1 MKAIMP
7 ALVIVGWAIAALFG
21 VTAVIAL
28 GLEGGLQHVRFAEPW
43 WGLAAIVPLA
53 AVGIRAW
60 RRPRPAT
67 MRFSR
72 SRSLSRAGR
81 GFAVHFV
88 DLPDGL
94 RLAAAALLC
103 LALMRPQSTRGADR
117 IQREGIDIVIAF
129 DLSESMETP
138 DIPPSRMVAAQAV
151 IDAFITRRPRDRIG
165 LVAFGST
172 ASTVSPLTIDHGV
185 LRAMVRRL
193 TLRTMDGSTTAIGAG
208 LGMALNRLSES
219 DAASKVIVLLTDGV
233 HNAEGLDPDTIA
245 QAAATRGVKIYTVLM
260 GQHGRNDG
268 NVDPARLER
277 VAATT
282 GGFAYTA
289 ADEDALSG
297 SFQDL
302 LDKLDTSE
310 IEGESVL
317 PELFA
322 WLLWPALALLAAD
335 VVLRSTRLRRFP

>member
-1 MKAIMP
+1 VKSAIP
-7 ALVIVGWAIAALFG
+7 IVGWAIAALLG
-21 VTAVIAL
+21 VAAVL
-28 GLEGGLQHVRFAEPW
+28 SSLLQGGILHVRFAEPW

-53 AVGIRAW
+53 VVIVRAW
-60 RRPRPAT
+60 LRPRPAT

-72 SRSLSRAGR
+72 SRSLARAGR
-81 GFAVHFV
+81 GFAVYFV
-88 DLPDGL
+88 ELPDGL
-94 RLAAAALLC
+94 RLAAALLVC
-103 LALMRPQSTRGADR
+103 TALMRPQSTRGADR

-138 DIPPSRMVAAQAV
+138 DIPPSRMVAAQVV

-165 LVAFGST
+165 LVAFGSS

-185 LRAMVRRL
+185 LRSMVRRL

-219 DAASKVIVLLTDGV
+219 TADSKVIVLLTDGV

-245 QAAATRGVKIYTVLM
+245 QAAAARGVRIYTVLM

-289 ADEDALSG
+289 SDETALSG

-310 IEGESVL
+310 IEGETVL

-322 WLLWPALALLAAD
+322 WLLWPALLLLTAD

>member
-1 MKAIMP
+1 MKAVLP
-7 ALVIVGWAIAALFG
+7 TLGWAIAALLAVAAVEAAILRDG
-21 VTAVIAL
+21 VA
-28 GLEGGLQHVRFAEPW
+28 HVLFAEPW
-43 WGLAAIVPLA
+43 WGLLAVIPIA
-53 AVGIRAW
+53 AVIGRAW
-60 RRPRPAT
+60 VRPRPAT

-72 SRSLSRAGR
+72 SSSIARAGR

-88 DLPDGL
+88 DVPDGL
-94 RLAAAALLC
+94 RLGAALLLC
-103 LALMRPQSTRGADR
+103 ATLMRPQSTRGADR

-208 LGMALNRLSES
+208 LGMALNRLGESE
-219 DAASKVIVLLTDGV
+219 AASKVIVLLTDGV

-245 QAAATRGVKIYTVLM
+245 QEAATRGVQIYTVLM

-289 ADEDALSG
+289 TDEAALSG

-302 LDKLDTSE
+302 LDKLDTSQ
-310 IEGESVL
+310 IEGQSVL
-317 PELFA
+317 PELYA
-322 WLLWPALALLAAD
+322 WLLWPALLLLLGD
-335 VVLRSTRLRRFP
+335 VLLRSTRLRRFP

>member
-1 MKAIMP
+1 MS
-7 ALVIVGWAIAALFG
+7 ALVPLVGWALASVLAVALVLVAVLRDG
-21 VTAVIAL
+21 VR
-28 GLEGGLQHVRFAEPW
+28 HVTFAEPMW
-43 WGLAAIVPLA
+43 ALA
-53 AVGIRAW
+53 AVVPIAAVVLRAW
-60 RRPRPAT
+60 LRPRPAT

-72 SRSLSRAGR
+72 TTTLRRAGR
-81 GFAVHFV
+81 GWAVHFV
-88 DLPDGL
+88 ELPDGL
-94 RLAAAALLC
+94 RLGAALL
-103 LALMRPQSTRGADR
+103 LVATLMRPQSTRGADR
-117 IQREGIDIVIAF
+117 IEHEGIDIVIAL

-138 DIPPSRMVAAQAV
+138 DLPPSRLVAAQVV

-185 LRAMVRRL
+185 LRSMVRRL
-193 TLRTMDGSTTAIGAG
+193 ALRTMDGSTTAVGAG
-208 LGMALNRLSES
+208 LGMALNRLTESE
-219 DAASKVIVLLTDGV
+219 ATSKVIVLLTDGV

-245 QAAATRGVKIYTVLM
+245 QEAAARGVQIYTVLM

-289 ADEDALSG
+289 GDETALSG

-302 LDKLDTSE
+302 LDKLDRSE
-310 IEGESVL
+310 IAGQSVL
-317 PELFA
+317 PELYA
-322 WLLWPALALLAAD
+322 WLLWPALVLLVLD

>member
-1 MKAIMP
+1 MRA
-7 ALVIVGWAIAALFG
+7 VIPTLGWALAALLG
-21 VTAVIAL
+21 VAAVEVALLRGGIA
-28 GLEGGLQHVRFAEPW
+28 HVIFAAPW
-43 WGLAAIVPLA
+43 WGLLAVVPIA
-53 AVGIRAW
+53 AVIVRAW
-60 RRPRPAT
+60 LRPRPAT

-72 SRSLSRAGR
+72 SRSIARAGR
-81 GFAVHFV
+81 GVAVHFV
-88 DLPDGL
+88 DVPDGL
-94 RLAAAALLC
+94 RLGAALLLC
-103 LALMRPQSTRGADR
+103 ATSMRPQSTRGADR

-138 DIPPSRMVAAQAV
+138 DIPPSRMIAAQSV

-165 LVAFGST
+165 LVGFGST

-185 LRAMVRRL
+185 LRSMVRRL

-208 LGMALNRLSES
+208 LGMALNRLTES
-219 DAASKVIVLLTDGV
+219 TASSKVIVLLTDGV

-245 QAAATRGVKIYTVLM
+245 QEAARRGVQIYTVLM

-277 VAATT
+277 VAAAT

-289 ADEDALSG
+289 TDETALSG

-310 IEGESVL
+310 IEGQSVL
-317 PELFA
+317 PELYA
-322 WLLWPALALLAAD
+322 WLLWPALLLLLGD

>member
-1 MKAIMP
+1 VKSAIP
-7 ALVIVGWAIAALFG
+7 IVGWAIAALLG
-21 VTAVIAL
+21 VAAVLAL
-28 GLEGGLQHVRFAEPW
+28 TLKGGVLHVRFAEPW

-53 AVGIRAW
+53 VVIVRAW
-60 RRPRPAT
+60 LRPRPAT

-72 SRSLSRAGR
+72 SRSLARAGR
-81 GFAVHFV
+81 GFAVYFV
-88 DLPDGL
+88 ELPDGL
-94 RLAAAALLC
+94 RLAAALLVC
-103 LALMRPQSTRGADR
+103 TALMRPQSTRGADR

-138 DIPPSRMVAAQAV
+138 DIPPSRMVAAQVV

-165 LVAFGST
+165 LVAFGSS

-185 LRAMVRRL
+185 LRSMVRRL

-219 DAASKVIVLLTDGV
+219 TADSKVIVLLTDGV

-245 QAAATRGVKIYTVLM
+245 QAAATRGVRIYTVLM

-289 ADEDALSG
+289 SDETALSG

-310 IEGESVL
+310 IEGETVL

-322 WLLWPALALLAAD
+322 WLLWPALLLLTAD

>member
-1 MKAIMP
+1 MSAIIP
-7 ALVIVGWAIAALFG
+7 VLGWALASLLAVAILLVGLLRDG
-21 VTAVIAL
+21 VR
-28 GLEGGLQHVRFAEPW
+28 HVTFHEPAW
-43 WGLAAIVPLA
+43 ALAAIIPI
-53 AVGIRAW
+53 AVVVIRAW

-72 SRSLSRAGR
+72 SSSLRRAGR
-81 GFAVHFV
+81 GWAVHFV
-88 DLPDGL
+88 DLPEGL
-94 RLAAAALLC
+94 RLAAALL
-103 LALMRPQSTRGADR
+103 LVATLMRPQSTRGADR
-117 IQREGIDIVIAF
+117 IEHEGIDIVIAL

-138 DIPPSRMVAAQAV
+138 DLTPSRLVAAQV
-151 IDAFITRRPRDRIG
+151 VVDAFITRRPRDRIG

-185 LRAMVRRL
+185 LRAMVKRL
-193 TLRTMDGSTTAIGAG
+193 TLRMMDGTTTAIGAG
-208 LGMALNRLSES
+208 LGMALNRLTESEAS
-219 DAASKVIVLLTDGV
+219 SKVIVLLTDGV
-233 HNAEGLDPDTIA
+233 HNAEGLDPDAIA
-245 QAAATRGVKIYTVLM
+245 KAAASRGVQIYTVLM

-289 ADEDALSG
+289 SDQDSLSG

-302 LDKLDTSE
+302 LDKLDRSE
-310 IEGESVL
+310 IAGQSVL
-317 PELFA
+317 PELYA
-322 WLLWPALALLAAD
+322 WLLWPALALLVLD

>member
-1 MKAIMP
+1 MS
-7 ALVIVGWAIAALFG
+7 ALVPLLGWALASLLAVAVVLVAILRDGVRHVHFAEPLWAIAAILPI
-21 VTAVIAL
+21 AVVV
-28 GLEGGLQHVRFAEPW
+28 VR
-43 WGLAAIVPLA
+43 V
-53 AVGIRAW
+53 AV
-60 RRPRPAT
+60 RPRPAT

-72 SRSLSRAGR
+72 TTSLRRAGR
-81 GFAVHFV
+81 GWAIHFV

-94 RLAAAALLC
+94 RLAAALLLC
-103 LALMRPQSTRGADR
+103 ATLARPQSTRGADR
-117 IQREGIDIVIAF
+117 IEHEGIDIVIAL

-138 DIPPSRMVAAQAV
+138 DLPPSRLVAAQIV
-151 IDAFITRRPRDRIG
+151 IDQFITRRPRDRIG

-185 LRAMVRRL
+185 LRAMVKRL

-208 LGMALNRLSES
+208 LGMALNRLTESEAS
-219 DAASKVIVLLTDGV
+219 SKVIVLLTDGV

-245 QAAATRGVKIYTVLM
+245 QEAAARGVQIYTVLM

-277 VAATT
+277 IAATT

-289 ADEDALSG
+289 SDETALDG

-302 LDKLDTSE
+302 LDKLERSE
-310 IEGESVL
+310 ISGQSVL
-317 PELFA
+317 PELYA
-322 WLLWPALALLAAD
+322 WLLWPALALLLLD

>member
-1 MKAIMP
+1 MR
-7 ALVIVGWAIAALFG
+7 VIVPTLGWAIAALLG
-21 VTAVIAL
+21 VAAGLSAMLRDGLVHVTFREPWWALLAVVPLTAVI
-28 GLEGGLQHVRFAEPW
+28 V
-43 WGLAAIVPLA
+43 
-53 AVGIRAW
+53 RAW
-60 RRPRPAT
+60 LRPRPAT

-72 SRSLSRAGR
+72 TNSLMRAGR
-81 GFAVHFV
+81 GVAVHFV
-88 DLPDGL
+88 DVPDGL
-94 RLAAAALLC
+94 RLAAAMLLC
-103 LALMRPQSTRGADR
+103 GTLMRPQSTRGADR
-117 IQREGIDIVIAF
+117 ISREGIDIVIAF

-219 DAASKVIVLLTDGV
+219 DAKSQVIVLLTDGV

-245 QAAATRGVKIYTVLM
+245 QAAAERGVRIYTVLM
-260 GQHGRNDG
+260 GQHQRNDG

-277 VAATT
+277 VAAAT

-289 ADEDALSG
+289 ADETTLSG

-302 LDKLDTSE
+302 LDKLDTSD
-310 IEGESVL
+310 IEGQSVL
-317 PELFA
+317 PELYA
-322 WLLWPALALLAAD
+322 WLLWPALLLLLGD

>member
-1 MKAIMP
+1 
-7 ALVIVGWAIAALFG
+7 
-21 VTAVIAL
+21 
-28 GLEGGLQHVRFAEPW
+28 
-43 WGLAAIVPLA
+43 
-53 AVGIRAW
+53 
-60 RRPRPAT
+60 

-72 SRSLSRAGR
+72 ASSLRRAGR
-81 GFAVHFV
+81 GWAVHFV
-88 DLPDGL
+88 DLPDGA
-94 RLAAAALLC
+94 RLAAALLLVAT
-103 LALMRPQSTRGADR
+103 LARPQSTRGADR
-117 IQREGIDIVIAF
+117 IEHEGIDIVIAL

-138 DIPPSRMVAAQAV
+138 DLPPSRLVAAQVV

-185 LRAMVRRL
+185 LRAMVKRL

-208 LGMALNRLSES
+208 LGMALNRLTESE
-219 DAASKVIVLLTDGV
+219 ASSRIIVLLTDGV

-245 QAAATRGVKIYTVLM
+245 KEAAARGVQIYTVLM

-277 VAATT
+277 VAAST

-289 ADEDALSG
+289 SDENALGG

-302 LDKLDTSE
+302 LDKLERSE
-310 IEGESVL
+310 ISGQSVL
-317 PELFA
+317 PELYA
-322 WLLWPALALLAAD
+322 WLLWPALALLVLD
-335 VVLRSTRLRRFP
+335 MVLRSTRLRRFP